1 MMRFGAI
8 IIGVGVGVALAAP
21 VRADDAPPP
30 EPGFSDLI
38 GWIDRNL
45 DAAAAASSA
54 PPPPPALGEGP
65 MSRALDWL
73 LGPGGAPSPDVAST
87 PAPATPAQEPPRP
100 AVAVPAAP
108 VSAVAPVSAGGVPID
123 LVGDDDAARPVAAR
137 PESGL
142 LLPLN

>member
-1 MMRFGAI
+1 MRFGAI
-8 IIGVGVGVALAAP
+8 IIGIGVGVALAAP

-30 EPGFSDLI
+30 EAGFSDLI

-54 PPPPPALGEGP
+54 PQPPPALGEGP
-65 MSRALDWL
+65 VSRALDWL
-73 LGPGGAPSPDVAST
+73 RGPTEAPPSPDVAPP
-87 PAPATPAQEPPRP
+87 PAPPTPAQEATRP
-100 AVAVPAAP
+100 AAAAPVAP
-108 VSAVAPVSAGGVPID
+108 VSAVAPMSAGGAPID
-123 LVGDDDAARPVAAR
+123 LVGDDDARQTAGR